1 MKLKCLK
8 RTLIKKRLLKLLKM
22 EKDLIQDSC
31 NRRNWQLAEQYL
43 EKNKATMRAYK
54 RIENL
59 DK

>member
-1 MKLKCLK
+1 
-8 RTLIKKRLLKLLKM
+8 M
-22 EKDLIQDSC
+22 ENHLIQDSC
-31 NRRNWQLAEQYL
+31 NRRNWQLAQQYL